1 MTTSSTHLRPTETV
15 LEHEIAVPVHFQRH
29 GQLQAY
35 RMKCDVALTSDRI
48 VGTRRFGRNIQIT
61 PDVDR
66 SRITHVEVVERL
78 RMRGVSRRAFKGHFL
93 RLELEDPGTTL
104 ALLLDDAMARAW
116 AAELTG
122 PAASLA

>member
-1 MTTSSTHLRPTETV
+1 M
-15 LEHEIAVPVHFQRH
+15 AVSVHFQRH

-35 RMKCDVALTSDRI
+35 RMKCDVALTSGRI

-66 SRITHVEVVERL
+66 SRITHVDVVERL
-78 RMRGVSRRAFKGHFL
+78 HMQGVSRRAFKGHFL
-93 RLELEDPGTTL
+93 RLELEDPDATL
-104 ALLLDDAMARAW
+104 ALLLDEATARAW
-116 AAELTG
+116 AAELTR